1 MKKSVSRLLTA
12 VVSAAMLT
20 GMMPSV
26 ICADDIDGAADSV
39 AADVVSSGEDTAAAA
54 QEVTASV
61 SLTDLIT
68 GLPSVR
74 TAADD
79 STVTG
84 QSGAFDGN
92 LTIAFDA
99 ADILS
104 PLAGLLSDSGAD
116 GVTIGNPD
124 GASENAVTAV
134 LHFPDYVTLGTA
146 SATDDLAS
154 VRTDVKT
161 DDSTKTATVSFV
173 VKDSDAAS
181 FLSHYEADQTDLGSG
196 AEGTTKTAD
205 DGAGTVRADVI
216 TIPMSG
222 DVGSGTSFASLEG
235 AVSAATPDTGITL
248 TAGTGTVTYSFSG
261 SSAPVSAGEAEE
273 EQPSSDGTSLME
285 PEETSSA
292 AENEPAPDSQAS
304 PAVSEPEGAL
314 SGSDSTD
321 VSRDEENQLL
331 PSDADSSGA
340 QAATYGVRYEFVSGT
355 EGRELPESVTELLPS
370 DDGSYTSGTEVTAQ
384 APEKTSVET
393 EEGSWIFESYDFT
406 SATVADGDVTFTGTW
421 QFIPKAESTAS
432 SVLTESTVS
441 SAEPETGST
450 VSSAASETGDTASS
464 AAPASESAS
473 SASSSAASNQLLPS
487 DTDSSEAQA
496 ATYGVRYEFVSGTE
510 GKELPES
517 VTALL
522 PADDGQYTSGTEVT
536 AQAPEKQSVETED
549 GTWTFRSY
557 DADQKRM
564 ADGGMVFTGTW
575 VFAPKASGT
584 ETTSGNASSETASSE
599 TASSETASSETAS
612 SEAASSET
620 ASSETASSE
629 TASSETASSETASSE
644 TVSSE
649 TASSETASS
658 DTASSGT
665 DSSKSG
671 SSSPEADTVSEL
683 YSVFYDFSAQDGT
696 ELPVDVMDQL
706 PKDGT
711 KYKAGTKV
719 TAQAPARTTVEE
731 PEGTWTFAGYDHSSL
746 TVTADGD
753 NTFYGIWTF
762 KSAETYE
769 VKYQFVSDNDQYKL
783 PDAVMELI
791 PGDGNEYTAG
801 STVTA
806 RKPAASKVSVSD
818 GTWNFRG
825 YDQDSAVVEDSD
837 ITFTGTWS
845 FEKKEVKTY
854 NVHYTFV
861 SGTEGFGIPDDVAAL
876 LPSDG
881 NEYESGQEVRA
892 ISPAETTLTVGSWIW
907 TFAGYDQSKKT
918 VGDSDITFTG
928 TWTCRKNIDP
938 NEKVTLKIVKK
949 WVDSGN
955 AAKARPSSISV
966 TLYKNG
972 TKYETF
978 TCKAPTKTAD
988 TWTYTLPALPKYED
1002 EKEISWTVDEAAV
1015 QGYSKSIDGMV
1026 ITNTYGTKVNA
1037 AKTGDTSPIGLYV
1050 GVAVAAL
1057 AVVVI
1062 LLIAG
1067 RRKKK

>member
-304 PAVSEPEGAL
+304 PAVSEPEGAF

-321 VSRDEENQLL
+321 VSRGEENQLL

-536 AQAPEKQSVETED
+536 AQAPEKQSVET
-549 GTWTFRSY
+549 
-557 DADQKRM
+557 
-564 ADGGMVFTGTW
+564 
-575 VFAPKASGT
+575 
-584 ETTSGNASSETASSE
+584 
-599 TASSETASSETAS
+599 
-612 SEAASSET
+612 ASSET

-644 TVSSE
+644 A
-649 TASSETASS
+649 ASSG
-658 DTASSGT
+658 TASSGT

>member
-292 AENEPAPDSQAS
+292 AENEPAPDSQVS

-557 DADQKRM
+557 DADQKLM
-564 ADGGMVFTGTW
+564 ADGDMVFTGTW

-599 TASSETASSETAS
+599 TASSE
-612 SEAASSET
+612 AASSG
-620 ASSETASSE
+620 
-629 TASSETASSETASSE
+629 
-644 TVSSE
+644 
-649 TASSETASS
+649 
-658 DTASSGT
+658 TASSGT

>member
-1 MKKSVSRLLTA
+1 MKKNVSRLLTA

-61 SLTDLIT
+61 SLTELIT

-292 AENEPAPDSQAS
+292 AENEPAPDSQVS

-370 DDGSYTSGTEVTAQ
+370 DDGSYTSGTVVTAQ

-487 DTDSSEAQA
+487 DTDSSDAQA

-557 DADQKRM
+557 DADQKLM
-564 ADGGMVFTGTW
+564 ADGDMVFTGTW

-612 SEAASSET
+612 SE
-620 ASSETASSE
+620 
-629 TASSETASSETASSE
+629 TASSETASSE

-649 TASSETASS
+649 TASSEAASS
-658 DTASSGT
+658 GTASSGT

-671 SSSPEADTVSEL
+671 LSSPEADTVSEL

-806 RKPAASKVSVSD
+806 RKPAAFKVSVSD

>member
-1 MKKSVSRLLTA
+1 
-12 VVSAAMLT
+12 MLT

-273 EQPSSDGTSLME
+273 EQPSSDGTSLTE

-292 AENEPAPDSQAS
+292 AENEPAPDSQVS
-304 PAVSEPEGAL
+304 PAVSEPEGAF

-321 VSRDEENQLL
+321 VSRGEENQLL

-450 VSSAASETGDTASS
+450 VSSAASEIGDTASS
-464 AAPASESAS
+464 AASASESAS

-536 AQAPEKQSVETED
+536 AQAPEKQSVET
-549 GTWTFRSY
+549 
-557 DADQKRM
+557 
-564 ADGGMVFTGTW
+564 
-575 VFAPKASGT
+575 
-584 ETTSGNASSETASSE
+584 
-599 TASSETASSETAS
+599 
-612 SEAASSET
+612 ASSET

-644 TVSSE
+644 A
-649 TASSETASS
+649 ASSG
-658 DTASSGT
+658 TASSGT

-1067 RRKKK
+1067 RKKKK

>member
-304 PAVSEPEGAL
+304 PAVSEPEGAF

-321 VSRDEENQLL
+321 VSRGEENQLL

-557 DADQKRM
+557 DADQKLM
-564 ADGGMVFTGTW
+564 ADGDMVFTGTW

-584 ETTSGNASSETASSE
+584 ETTSGNASS
-599 TASSETASSETAS
+599 
-612 SEAASSET
+612 
-620 ASSETASSE
+620 
-629 TASSETASSETASSE
+629 
-644 TVSSE
+644 
-649 TASSETASS
+649 
-658 DTASSGT
+658 
-665 DSSKSG
+665 DS
-671 SSSPEADTVSEL
+671 L
-683 YSVFYDFSAQDGT
+683 IRDGF
-696 ELPVDVMDQL
+696 VR
-706 PKDGT
+706 DG
-711 KYKAGTKV
+711 
-719 TAQAPARTTVEE
+719 
-731 PEGTWTFAGYDHSSL
+731 F
-746 TVTADGD
+746 
-753 NTFYGIWTF
+753 
-762 KSAETYE
+762 
-769 VKYQFVSDNDQYKL
+769 
-783 PDAVMELI
+783 
-791 PGDGNEYTAG
+791 
-801 STVTA
+801 
-806 RKPAASKVSVSD
+806 
-818 GTWNFRG
+818 
-825 YDQDSAVVEDSD
+825 
-837 ITFTGTWS
+837 
-845 FEKKEVKTY
+845 
-854 NVHYTFV
+854 
-861 SGTEGFGIPDDVAAL
+861 
-876 LPSDG
+876 
-881 NEYESGQEVRA
+881 
-892 ISPAETTLTVGSWIW
+892 
-907 TFAGYDQSKKT
+907 
-918 VGDSDITFTG
+918 VGDSLIRGGLVGHGFIRNG
-928 TWTCRKNIDP
+928 FFEIR
-938 NEKVTLKIVKK
+938 IVFP
-949 WVDSGN
+949 GGGHGI
-955 AAKARPSSISV
+955 R
-966 TLYKNG
+966 
-972 TKYETF
+972 
-978 TCKAPTKTAD
+978 
-988 TWTYTLPALPKYED
+988 ALH
-1002 EKEISWTVDEAAV
+1002 
-1015 QGYSKSIDGMV
+1015 G
-1026 ITNTYGTKVNA
+1026 
-1037 AKTGDTSPIGLYV
+1037 
-1050 GVAVAAL
+1050 
-1057 AVVVI
+1057 I
-1062 LLIAG
+1062 L
-1067 RRKKK
+1067 

>member
-304 PAVSEPEGAL
+304 PAVSEPEGAF

-321 VSRDEENQLL
+321 VSRGEENQLL

-557 DADQKRM
+557 DADQKLM
-564 ADGGMVFTGTW
+564 ADGDMVFTGTW

-612 SEAASSET
+612 SET

-629 TASSETASSETASSE
+629 TASSEAASSG
-644 TVSSE
+644 
-649 TASSETASS
+649 
-658 DTASSGT
+658 TASSGT

-671 SSSPEADTVSEL
+671 LSSPEADTVSEL

>member
-154 VRTDVKT
+154 VRADVKT

-292 AENEPAPDSQAS
+292 AENEPAPDSQVS

-321 VSRDEENQLL
+321 VSRGEENQLL

-557 DADQKRM
+557 DADQKLM
-564 ADGGMVFTGTW
+564 ADGDMVFTGTW

-612 SEAASSET
+612 SET
-620 ASSETASSE
+620 ASSEAASSG
-629 TASSETASSETASSE
+629 
-644 TVSSE
+644 
-649 TASSETASS
+649 
-658 DTASSGT
+658 TASSGT

>member
-154 VRTDVKT
+154 VRADVKT

-292 AENEPAPDSQAS
+292 AENEPAPDSQVS

-557 DADQKRM
+557 DADQKLM
-564 ADGGMVFTGTW
+564 ADGDMVFTGTW

-612 SEAASSET
+612 SET
-620 ASSETASSE
+620 ASSEAASSG
-629 TASSETASSETASSE
+629 
-644 TVSSE
+644 
-649 TASSETASS
+649 
-658 DTASSGT
+658 TASSGT

-818 GTWNFRG
+818 GTWNFLG

>member
-1 MKKSVSRLLTA
+1 MKKNVSRLLTA

-61 SLTDLIT
+61 SLTELIT

-154 VRTDVKT
+154 VRADVKT

-273 EQPSSDGTSLME
+273 EQPSSDGTSLTK

-292 AENEPAPDSQAS
+292 AENEPAPDSQVS

-406 SATVADGDVTFTGTW
+406 FATVADGDVTFTGTW

-487 DTDSSEAQA
+487 DTDSSDAQA

-557 DADQKRM
+557 DADQKLM
-564 ADGGMVFTGTW
+564 ADGDMVFTGTW

-599 TASSETASSETAS
+599 TASSE
-612 SEAASSET
+612 AASSG
-620 ASSETASSE
+620 
-629 TASSETASSETASSE
+629 
-644 TVSSE
+644 
-649 TASSETASS
+649 
-658 DTASSGT
+658 TASSGT

-683 YSVFYDFSAQDGT
+683 YTVFYDFSAQDGT

-818 GTWNFRG
+818 GTWNFLG

-1067 RRKKK
+1067 RKKKK

>member
-321 VSRDEENQLL
+321 VSRGEENQLL

-432 SVLTESTVS
+432 SALTESTVSSAEPETGSTVS

-464 AAPASESAS
+464 AAPAAESAS

-557 DADQKRM
+557 DADQKLM
-564 ADGGMVFTGTW
+564 ADGDMVFTGTW

-612 SEAASSET
+612 SET

-629 TASSETASSETASSE
+629 TASSEAASSG
-644 TVSSE
+644 
-649 TASSETASS
+649 
-658 DTASSGT
+658 TASSGT

-818 GTWNFRG
+818 GTWNFLG

>member
-292 AENEPAPDSQAS
+292 AENEPAPDSQVS

-464 AAPASESAS
+464 AAPAAESAS
-473 SASSSAASNQLLPS
+473 YASSSAASNQLLPS

-557 DADQKRM
+557 DADQKLM
-564 ADGGMVFTGTW
+564 ADGDMVFTGTW

-612 SEAASSET
+612 SET

-629 TASSETASSETASSE
+629 TASSEAASSG
-644 TVSSE
+644 
-649 TASSETASS
+649 
-658 DTASSGT
+658 TASSGT

>member
-1 MKKSVSRLLTA
+1 MKKNVSRLLTA

-154 VRTDVKT
+154 VRADVKT

-273 EQPSSDGTSLME
+273 EQPSSDGTSLTK

-292 AENEPAPDSQAS
+292 AENEPAPDSQVS

-450 VSSAASETGDTASS
+450 VSSAAPETGDTASS

-557 DADQKRM
+557 DADQKLM
-564 ADGGMVFTGTW
+564 ADGDMVFTGTW

-599 TASSETASSETAS
+599 TASSETASSET
-612 SEAASSET
+612 
-620 ASSETASSE
+620 
-629 TASSETASSETASSE
+629 
-644 TVSSE
+644 VSSE
-649 TASSETASS
+649 TASSEAASS
-658 DTASSGT
+658 GTASSGT

>member
-304 PAVSEPEGAL
+304 PAVSEPEGAF

-321 VSRDEENQLL
+321 VSRGEENQLL

-432 SVLTESTVS
+432 SALTESTVSSAEPETGSTVS

-464 AAPASESAS
+464 AAPAAESAS

-557 DADQKRM
+557 DADQKLM
-564 ADGGMVFTGTW
+564 ADGDMVFTGTW

-612 SEAASSET
+612 SET

-629 TASSETASSETASSE
+629 TASSEAASSG
-644 TVSSE
+644 
-649 TASSETASS
+649 
-658 DTASSGT
+658 TASSGT

-938 NEKVTLKIVKK
+938 NEMVTLKIVKK

>member
-1 MKKSVSRLLTA
+1 MKKNVSRLLTA

-61 SLTDLIT
+61 SLTELIT

-154 VRTDVKT
+154 VRADVKT

-273 EQPSSDGTSLME
+273 EQPSSDGTSLTK

-292 AENEPAPDSQAS
+292 AENEPAPDSQVS

-321 VSRDEENQLL
+321 VSRGEENQLL

-370 DDGSYTSGTEVTAQ
+370 DDGSYTSGTVVTAQ

-487 DTDSSEAQA
+487 DTDSSDAQA

-557 DADQKRM
+557 DADQKLM
-564 ADGGMVFTGTW
+564 ADGDMVFTGTW

-599 TASSETASSETAS
+599 TASSE
-612 SEAASSET
+612 AASSG
-620 ASSETASSE
+620 
-629 TASSETASSETASSE
+629 
-644 TVSSE
+644 
-649 TASSETASS
+649 
-658 DTASSGT
+658 TASSGT

>member
-1 MKKSVSRLLTA
+1 MKKNVSRLLTA

-134 LHFPDYVTLGTA
+134 LHFPDYVTLGAA

-154 VRTDVKT
+154 VRADVKT

-248 TAGTGTVTYSFSG
+248 TAGAGTVTYSFSG

-273 EQPSSDGTSLME
+273 EQPSSDGTSLTE

-292 AENEPAPDSQAS
+292 AENEPAPDSQVS
-304 PAVSEPEGAL
+304 PAVSEPEGAF

-450 VSSAASETGDTASS
+450 VSSAASEIGDTASS

-557 DADQKRM
+557 DADQKLM
-564 ADGGMVFTGTW
+564 ADGDMVFTGTW

-584 ETTSGNASSETASSE
+584 ETTSGNASSETA
-599 TASSETASSETAS
+599 
-612 SEAASSET
+612 
-620 ASSETASSE
+620 
-629 TASSETASSETASSE
+629 
-644 TVSSE
+644 SSE

-769 VKYQFVSDNDQYKL
+769 VKYQFVSDNDQYRL

>member
-92 LTIAFDA
+92 LTITFDA

-154 VRTDVKT
+154 VRADVKT

-292 AENEPAPDSQAS
+292 AENEPAPDSQVS

-393 EEGSWIFESYDFT
+393 
-406 SATVADGDVTFTGTW
+406 
-421 QFIPKAESTAS
+421 
-432 SVLTESTVS
+432 
-441 SAEPETGST
+441 
-450 VSSAASETGDTASS
+450 
-464 AAPASESAS
+464 
-473 SASSSAASNQLLPS
+473 
-487 DTDSSEAQA
+487 
-496 ATYGVRYEFVSGTE
+496 
-510 GKELPES
+510 
-517 VTALL
+517 
-522 PADDGQYTSGTEVT
+522 
-536 AQAPEKQSVETED
+536 
-549 GTWTFRSY
+549 
-557 DADQKRM
+557 
-564 ADGGMVFTGTW
+564 
-575 VFAPKASGT
+575 
-584 ETTSGNASSETASSE
+584 ASSE

-612 SEAASSET
+612 SEAVSSETVSSET
-620 ASSETASSE
+620 ASSEAV
-629 TASSETASSETASSE
+629 SSETASSE

-649 TASSETASS
+649 TASSEAASS
-658 DTASSGT
+658 GTASSGT

-671 SSSPEADTVSEL
+671 LSSPEADTVSEL

>member
-304 PAVSEPEGAL
+304 PAVSEPEGAF

-321 VSRDEENQLL
+321 VSRGEENQLL

-432 SVLTESTVS
+432 SALTESTVSSAEPETGSTVS

-464 AAPASESAS
+464 AAPAAESAS

-557 DADQKRM
+557 DADQKLM
-564 ADGGMVFTGTW
+564 ADGDMVFTGTW

-612 SEAASSET
+612 SET

-629 TASSETASSETASSE
+629 TASSEAASSG
-644 TVSSE
+644 
-649 TASSETASS
+649 
-658 DTASSGT
+658 TASSGT

>member
-1 MKKSVSRLLTA
+1 MKKNVSRLLTA

-61 SLTDLIT
+61 SLTELIT

-205 DGAGTVRADVI
+205 DGVGTVRADVI

-273 EQPSSDGTSLME
+273 EQPSSDGTSLTK

-292 AENEPAPDSQAS
+292 AENEPAPDSQVS

-370 DDGSYTSGTEVTAQ
+370 DDGSYTSGTVVTAQ

-487 DTDSSEAQA
+487 DTDSSDAQA

-557 DADQKRM
+557 DADQKLM
-564 ADGGMVFTGTW
+564 ADGDMVFTGTW

-584 ETTSGNASSETASSE
+584 ETTSGN
-599 TASSETASSETAS
+599 
-612 SEAASSET
+612 ASSET

>member
-304 PAVSEPEGAL
+304 PAVSEPEGAF

-321 VSRDEENQLL
+321 VSRGEENQLL

-450 VSSAASETGDTASS
+450 VSSAEPETGSTVSSAASETGDTASS

-536 AQAPEKQSVETED
+536 AQAPEKQSVET
-549 GTWTFRSY
+549 
-557 DADQKRM
+557 
-564 ADGGMVFTGTW
+564 
-575 VFAPKASGT
+575 
-584 ETTSGNASSETASSE
+584 
-599 TASSETASSETAS
+599 
-612 SEAASSET
+612 ASSET

-644 TVSSE
+644 A
-649 TASSETASS
+649 ASSG
-658 DTASSGT
+658 TASSGT